1 MADHFR
7 EQGAFSWFELTT
19 RDVHAAEA
27 FYTRLFGWT
36 TEPWI
41 GERSY
46 TMVKVNGK
54 EVGGIT
60 AAPSEQTPKPLGWGI
75 YITVTDV
82 DETARRVPEFG
93 GKVLVHPTD
102 IPKVGRFCIIEDPQ
116 GAVITAI
123 TYCRG

>member
-1 MADHFR
+1 MADRFR

-19 RDVHAAEA
+19 TDVHAAEA

-46 TMVKVNGK
+46 TLIKVDGK
-54 EVGGIT
+54 DVGGI
-60 AAPSEQTPKPLGWGI
+60 APAPADGTRPVGWGL

-82 DETARRVPEFG
+82 DETARKVPEFG
-93 GKVLVHPTD
+93 GKVLVQPTD

>member
-1 MADHFR
+1 MADRFR

-19 RDVHAAEA
+19 KDVRAAEA
-27 FYTRLFGWT
+27 FYSRLFGWT

-41 GERSY
+41 GERTY
-46 TMVKVNGK
+46 TLIKVDDK
-54 EVGGIT
+54 EVGGMV
-60 AAPSEQTPKPLGWGI
+60 AAPADQGGRPVGWGV

-93 GKVLVHPTD
+93 GRVLVQPTD
-102 IPKVGRFCIIEDPQ
+102 IPKVGRFCVIQDPQ

-123 TYCRG
+123 TYRRD

>member
-1 MADHFR
+1 MGDRFR

-19 RDVHAAEA
+19 ADAQAAAA

-36 TEPWI
+36 TEPWL
-41 GERSY
+41 GERAY
-46 TMVKVNGK
+46 TLIKVDGK
-54 EVGGIT
+54 EVGGIAA
-60 AAPSEQTPKPLGWGI
+60 AAPDQSPRPPGWGI

-93 GKVLVHPTD
+93 GKVLVQPAD
-102 IPKVGRFCIIEDPQ
+102 IPKVGRFCIIQDPQ